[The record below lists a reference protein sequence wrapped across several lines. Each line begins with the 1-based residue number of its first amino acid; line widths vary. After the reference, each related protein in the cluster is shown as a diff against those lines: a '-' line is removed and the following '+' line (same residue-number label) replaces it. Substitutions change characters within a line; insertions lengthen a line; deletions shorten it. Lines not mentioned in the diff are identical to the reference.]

1 MDIPTKYKDFSRL
14 SIDEKLQIK
23 GTGRQKPEL
32 NIECTSKSRGK
43 AYVRK
48 FNVNIYSKY
57 SWICGCDIKNKLF
70 CFTCVLFGGD
80 VHWTS
85 HGVSDLTHLS
95 EKAKAH
101 ENSKQHISNEM
112 RYALLGQVNIQEQL
126 DTAFWQ
132 NIAVHNE
139 KNAKNRLVLLKIID
153 AIKFC
158 GMFELG
164 LRGHDKTETSKNPGI
179 FLGLINYT
187 AELDK
192 TLKEHLESSTVFKGT
207 SKEIQNDLLDC
218 IFEVY
223 REIVF
228 KEINE
233 ADFLG
238 VIADE
243 TTDVSSKLQTVLV
256 FRYIKDSTP
265 VERFWGFFNCETQT
279 ADSLSSLI
287 LNELQPLVGHNPSKM
302 IAQSYDGAAVMSGRH
317 GGVQAKIK
325 EKYPLAHFVHC
336 YAHKLNLIMTQA
348 ASQNSDVRIFFGNLS
363 EIPTFF
369 SNSSQRVHF
378 LNKVVGR
385 RIPRYVPTRW
395 NFKSRTVNVVFE
407 YREDLIECMEEI
419 EETPGINTTTKNQA
433 GAIRRLLQEKSFVF
447 WLTLFQYIMPHVD
460 ILYNELQK
468 RIIDSVE
475 ITRCLQLFNENI
487 TTIRNRKMHE
497 IMEKAKS
504 FESIIDTKR
513 LKFNDETW
521 KISAVEV
528 CDVIINVAED
538 RFRYTDQLN
547 AANLL
552 ISEKFEWYDLSFPQ
566 EYFTETMKSYPFL
579 EKQRLKTELT
589 VLYSSEEYRN
599 FPSCAVLLN
608 FLVSNNLQDVFK
620 EVIKLLKILVTMPMT
635 TVEAER
641 DFSTLNRIKTFLR
654 STMGQDRLN
663 ALACLTIEQRL
674 IRAILDFNERV
685 IDKFA
690 QRKDRR
696 IDLIFKRIRKN

>member
-1 MDIPTKYKDFSRL
+1 M
-14 SIDEKLQIK
+14 
-23 GTGRQKPEL
+23 
-32 NIECTSKSRGK
+32 
-43 AYVRK
+43 
-48 FNVNIYSKY
+48 
-57 SWICGCDIKNKLF
+57 
-70 CFTCVLFGGD
+70 
-80 VHWTS
+80 
-85 HGVSDLTHLS
+85 
-95 EKAKAH
+95 
-101 ENSKQHISNEM
+101 
-112 RYALLGQVNIQEQL
+112 
-126 DTAFWQ
+126 
-132 NIAVHNE
+132 
-139 KNAKNRLVLLKIID
+139 
-153 AIKFC
+153 
-158 GMFELG
+158 
-164 LRGHDKTETSKNPGI
+164 
-179 FLGLINYT
+179 
-187 AELDK
+187 
-192 TLKEHLESSTVFKGT
+192 
-207 SKEIQNDLLDC
+207 
-218 IFEVY
+218 
-223 REIVF
+223 
-228 KEINE
+228 
-233 ADFLG
+233 
-238 VIADE
+238 ADE

-256 FRYIKDSTP
+256 FRYIKGSTA
-265 VERFWGFFNCETQT
+265 VERFWGFFTSAQQT

-287 LNELQPLVGHNPSKM
+287 LNELQPLVGQNPNKM

-325 EKYPLAHFVHC
+325 AKYPLAHFVHC

-363 EIPTFF
+363 EIPIFF

-385 RIPRYVPTRW
+385 RIPRSVPTRW

-419 EETPGINTTTKNQA
+419 EETSGINTTTKNQA
-433 GAIRRLLQEKSFVF
+433 GAIRRLLQERSFVF
-447 WLTLFQYIMPHVD
+447 WLTLFHYIMPHVD

-475 ITRCLQLFNENI
+475 ISRCLKLFKENI
-487 TTIRNRKMHE
+487 TTIRNQKMHE

-504 FESIIDTKR
+504 FENIIDTKR

-521 KISAVEV
+521 KISATEV

-538 RFRYTDQLN
+538 RFQYTDQLN

-552 ISEKFEWYDLSFPQ
+552 ICEKFEWYDLTFPQ
-566 EYFTETMKSYPFL
+566 DYFTETMKSYPFL

-599 FPSCAVLLN
+599 FSSCAVLLN
-608 FLVSNNLQDVFK
+608 FLVSNNLQEVFR

-654 STMGQDRLN
+654 STMCQERLN

-674 IRAILDFNERV
+674 IRSISDFNERV

-690 QRKDRR
+690 KQKDRR
-696 IDLIFKRIRKN
+696 IELIFKKTRNNYICASYY